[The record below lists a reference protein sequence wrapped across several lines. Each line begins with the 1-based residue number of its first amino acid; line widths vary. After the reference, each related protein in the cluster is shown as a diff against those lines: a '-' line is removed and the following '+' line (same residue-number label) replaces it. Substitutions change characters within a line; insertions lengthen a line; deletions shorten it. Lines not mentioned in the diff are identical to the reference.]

1 MTDTTGYQGQAT
13 SNLCSNGHT
22 VVWAGTTTE
31 IPEGVPCS
39 CGLTVTHY
47 TVCKECGHRKLE
59 FVPIGGKP

>member
-1 MTDTTGYQGQAT
+1 MTDTTGYKGQAT

-22 VVWAGTTTE
+22 VIWAGTGE
-31 IPEGVPCS
+31 APEGVPCS

-59 FVPIGGKP
+59 FIPIGGKP